1 MAGDVPAPVA
11 PTAPVAPPKAVEPT
25 PTEPATTG
33 EPAKDWAKEYRRL
46 EAEHAKKVREHIIE
60 RRKWDADRKTTGER
74 LSRLSELEK
83 REGLARLNPTEFAK
97 SVWGDDW
104 HEKLTEAKV
113 HGVPPAD
120 LVAAEMAKM
129 REEFDAK
136 LTSREAAEKQR
147 AEQAQQAQLEQHRAA
162 MRADAQDWLAE
173 HAKEYPVLER
183 LGPLDKVAR
192 RIAERIEHEFHR
204 GTQRDESGQVTR
216 RGQLLSVQQA
226 AELIEGDLVAIAEHA
241 AGAAKY
247 RARLA
252 PKLAPLPAPSP
263 PATVSSQQVPQQ
275 SEPKQSTGQQPR
287 QTLTNDIGARTSGEA
302 PRRLSEAERR
312 ERAIAAAEAERAK
325 RRQH

>member
-11 PTAPVAPPKAVEPT
+11 PTAPVAPPKAVETT
-25 PTEPATTG
+25 PTESPPPS

-120 LVAAEMAKM
+120 LVAAEMNKL
-129 REEFDAK
+129 RDEFEAK
-136 LTSREAAEKQR
+136 LSSREAAEKQSR
-147 AEQAQQAQLEQHRAA
+147 EQAQREQLDHARAS
-162 MRADAQDWLAE
+162 MRADATDWLRENAS
-173 HAKEYPVLER
+173 AYPILER
-183 LGPLDKVAR
+183 LGDATKVAK
-192 RIAERIEHEFHR
+192 RIADRIEHEFHR
-204 GTQRDESGQVTR
+204 STQRDESGRVVRQGRVLTT
-216 RGQLLSVQQA
+216 QEA

-241 AGAAKY
+241 LGAEKY
-247 RARLA
+247 RARLGEKLKPLSAA
-252 PKLAPLPAPSP
+252 PA
-263 PATVSSQQVPQQ
+263 PATVPGQTSPQQ

-287 QTLTNDIGARTSGEA
+287 KTLTNDIGARTTGESK
-302 PRRLSEAERR
+302 PLTPAERR
-312 ERAIAAAEAERAK
+312 ERALAAFEAA
-325 RRQH
+325 RRTQRGA